1 LFPNGLIRVNNAK
14 FAGKILLIC
23 TNYQAVGM
31 HFWRNFFDPTH
42 TIAKRAKGALWLSE
56 IIVGRREE
64 R

>member
-1 LFPNGLIRVNNAK
+1 MQNLQEQISLV
-14 FAGKILLIC
+14 C

-31 HFWRNFFDPTH
+31 HFWCNFFDPTH